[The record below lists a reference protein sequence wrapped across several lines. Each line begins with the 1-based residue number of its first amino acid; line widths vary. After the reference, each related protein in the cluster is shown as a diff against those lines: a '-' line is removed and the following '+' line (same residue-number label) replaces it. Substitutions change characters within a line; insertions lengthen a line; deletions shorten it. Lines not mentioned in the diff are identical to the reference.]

1 MSPSYPKSEITRARI
16 VEAAF
21 QLFLEQGYAATSIRQ
36 ISRRAEVTV
45 GGIYSHFTSKEE
57 IWAAVVDAKH
67 PYRQILPLVEEA
79 EGDTIEEI
87 LHDAARRMIA
97 GLESRPDLL
106 KLMFIELVE
115 FNGRDVSGLFLTSAP
130 HMLAFI
136 SRALKKKG
144 RLRDIPLPVIIRAFL
159 AVLFWYYMTE
169 MMIGQ
174 DIQAAFGTQSVDQ
187 YMDILLHGILQS
199 PAEAAHE

>member
-130 HMLAFI
+130 QTDTG
-136 SRALKKKG
+136 SRG
-144 RLRDIPLPVIIRAFL
+144 EHP
-159 AVLFWYYMTE
+159 
-169 MMIGQ
+169 
-174 DIQAAFGTQSVDQ
+174 QATVS
-187 YMDILLHGILQS
+187 
-199 PAEAAHE
+199 